1 MLTIP
6 LGDLSVT
13 TRKVE
18 NPIDDASEPTPET
31 AAPVVHPPADKEW
44 ASNESE
50 EGYSETQ
57 AIAEPLPPE
66 QLSSPIDLTETAAV
80 TVQIERASSIQGGA
94 CTEADSVPK
103 LTFWARI
110 KRLVVGR

>member
-1 MLTIP
+1 M
-6 LGDLSVT
+6 
-13 TRKVE
+13 E
-18 NPIDDASEPTPET
+18 NSIDDASEPTPET

-50 EGYSETQ
+50 EGDSEAQ

-66 QLSSPIDLTETAAV
+66 QHSSPINLTETAAV
-80 TVQIERASSIQGGA
+80 VEIERASSIQSGA

-110 KRLVVGR
+110 KRLVVRR